1 MYFVSK
7 GIKKMLSNCFTANY
21 DNIIE
26 IQNKIKASIK
36 SSNFDEFKQI
46 FEYGGGNEMLSNE
59 SGNITE
65 IAQILLRP
73 NPEKDEQLIENY
85 DVFIDFL
92 EEKKIFTWDSLTTW
106 LNSYDRMNN
115 INS

>member
-1 MYFVSK
+1 MR
-7 GIKKMLSNCFTANY
+7 
-21 DNIIE
+21 
-26 IQNKIKASIK
+26 
-36 SSNFDEFKQI
+36 
-46 FEYGGGNEMLSNE
+46 MLSNE